1 MYPLK
6 KSLSIAFGLLFLAA
20 VAVVITTGT
29 VGASPSLV
37 PIAAAPPTPS
47 IPVNVTNTPL
57 SVTGTVNANIGTPT
71 VNVNSLP
78 AVQLSGTPTV
88 NINSSQTAPV
98 YVDTDRPERNGFNAS
113 CNTDPVDSTYGQAS
127 CTLFTIPAGRE
138 VVIESVACNA
148 FLTVGNVPG
157 QADIIVANYS
167 AGPFPSGQGVYF
179 PIALTKTTSSS
190 LDEYQFMGTFRMYAS
205 SPPDGAVGVG
215 IFYRTNFSAS
225 YPQAFSCS
233 VAGHMVP

>member
-6 KSLSIAFGLLFLAA
+6 KSISLAFGLVLLAT
-20 VAVVITTGT
+20 VAIVITTGT
-29 VGASPSLV
+29 VGASPRMSS
-37 PIAAAPPTPS
+37 IAAAPPTPA
-47 IPVNVTNTPL
+47 IPVSVTNTPL
-57 SVTGTVNANIGTPT
+57 PVNVVGTPTVNANIGTPNVNINGTPT
-71 VNVNSLP
+71 VNVNSS
-78 AVQLSGTPTV
+78 ATS
-88 NINSSQTAPV
+88 PV

-138 VVIESVACNA
+138 VVIESVACTA
-148 FLTVGNVPG
+148 FLTPGNVPG

-179 PIALTKTTSSS
+179 PIALSKTASSS
-190 LDEYQFMGTFRMYAS
+190 LDQYEIMTNFRIYAS
-205 SPPDGAVGVG
+205 SPPEGSVGVG
-215 IFYRTNFSAS
+215 IFYRTNYSAS
-225 YPQAFSCS
+225 YPQALSCA